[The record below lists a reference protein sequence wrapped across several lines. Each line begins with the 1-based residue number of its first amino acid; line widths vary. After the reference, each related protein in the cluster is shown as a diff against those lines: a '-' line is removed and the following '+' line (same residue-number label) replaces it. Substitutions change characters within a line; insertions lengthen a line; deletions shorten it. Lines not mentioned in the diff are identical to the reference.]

1 MIEMPTCDD
10 CNVLSKSYLNIL
22 DDSDVFDLSINKSCS
37 IYKKGQTIFHEGK
50 TPTGIYCLN
59 SGKVKIYKH
68 GKDGKEQIVRFVT
81 PGEFLGIR
89 SILGDKSYS
98 ASSTTLEDSVICFI
112 TKSDFF
118 YILKKYP
125 KISNR
130 LIAFLS
136 QLLADAESKIT
147 SLAQKP
153 VRERLAES
161 LIVLG
166 SVFSED
172 GNNSPG
178 VITLSREDIANIV
191 GTATE
196 TVIRLLSEFKDE
208 NLITSKGRKITLVD
222 IPGIKKIARTYE

>member
-1 MIEMPTCDD
+1 MPTCSD
-10 CNVLSKSYLNIL
+10 CNVLSKSYLNLL
-22 DDSDVFDLSINKSCS
+22 DDEDIFNLSINKSCAL
-37 IYKKGQTIFHEGK
+37 YKKGQTIFHEGK
-50 TPTGIYCLN
+50 TPTGIYCLS

-89 SILGDKSYS
+89 SILGGKSYS

-118 YILKKYP
+118 NILKKYP
-125 KISNR
+125 KISNQ

-136 QLLADAESKIT
+136 QLLADAENKIT

-166 SVFSED
+166 SVFSDD
-172 GNNSPG
+172 GNSSPG

-196 TVIRLLSEFKDE
+196 TVIRLLSDFKDD
-208 NLITSKGRKITLVD
+208 NLITSKGRKITLVN
-222 IPGIKKIARTYE
+222 IPGLKKIARIYE